1 MGVPSRLPEG
11 WPVEVPPPGS
21 EDFESTAVAWL
32 FDLVPA
38 DYRLHQVLRRYPVVL
53 ARMAHQH
60 VEACLSAAREGYRTA
75 RHDLRRSVP
84 QHGVEAVL
92 EAYRHEGR
100 RLSAA
105 ARGVV
110 LIEQALE
117 SQASAPAA

>member
-1 MGVPSRLPEG
+1 MGVASRLPEG
-11 WPVEVPPPGS
+11 WPAELPPPGS
-21 EDFESTAVAWL
+21 DDFESTAVAWL

-60 VEACLSAAREGYRTA
+60 VDACLLAAREGYRTA
-75 RHDLRRSVP
+75 RHDLRQAVP

-105 ARGVV
+105 AKGVQLV
-110 LIEQALE
+110 EKALLAQAT
-117 SQASAPAA
+117 ATAA

>member
-21 EDFESTAVAWL
+21 DDFESTAVAWL

-60 VEACLSAAREGYRTA
+60 VDACLLAARDGYRTA
-75 RHDLRRSVP
+75 RHDLRQAVP

-100 RLSAA
+100 RLAA
-105 ARGVV
+105 AAKGV
-110 LIEQALE
+110 ALVE
-117 SQASAPAA
+117 RALQERATAAAA